1 MSATGQATGDSGQG
15 TGDRGHVLDGRRS
28 FARPRMLLGWLAA
41 AAVFALLPLV
51 ASANLTTD
59 VSNLFVFGILALGLN
74 VVVGYT
80 GLLHL
85 GIAAF
90 FGIGAYICGIL
101 TVNIYPFQLGYLPT
115 MLFAAAGAA
124 VMGALLAAP
133 ALRLRG
139 DYLALV
145 TLGFGEVVKV
155 MLRNFDHITA
165 GTRTL
170 GPLPSLQPPA
180 ALMRFLPE
188 FDEVR
193 MHHYLFYYLA
203 LVVLAAVV
211 FLLHVLERSRLGR
224 AWVAVRE
231 DELAAQCTGINAAR
245 VKNAAMVL
253 SAALAGVAG
262 CLYAMRL
269 TNTSDPNAYDFNRS
283 VVVLCCLIL
292 GGLGSVRGALVG
304 VLLLIGYDTILVPI
318 VDGWVQET
326 GLADRFGGVLQISR
340 WNLMLFGLVL
350 VLMMRF
356 RPEGLLPSS
365 RLKHEMREH
374 KE

>member
-1 MSATGQATGDSGQG
+1 LGATA
-15 TGDRGHVLDGRRS
+15 RRW
-28 FARPRMLLGWLAA
+28 LLGWVS
-41 AAVFALLPLV
+41 AAVLFVLLPLV
-51 ASANLTTD
+51 ASANLTAD
-59 VSNLFVFGILALGLN
+59 VSNLFVFGVLALGLN

-90 FGIGAYICGIL
+90 FGIGAYVCGIL
-101 TVNIYPFQLGYLPT
+101 TVNIYPFQIGYFSA
-115 MLFAAAGAA
+115 MLFAAIGSAVIGAA
-124 VMGALLAAP
+124 LAAP
-133 ALRLRG
+133 ALRLTG

-155 MLRNFDHITA
+155 ALRNFDEITA

-170 GPLPSLQPPA
+170 GPLPSLEPPPVVA
-180 ALMRFLPE
+180 KLLPE
-188 FDEVR
+188 MDEVR

-203 LVVLAAVV
+203 LAVLAAVV
-211 FLLHVLERSRLGR
+211 ALLHVLERSRLGR

-231 DELAAQCTGINAAR
+231 DELAAQCMGINAAR

-253 SAALAGVAG
+253 SAGLAGLAG
-262 CLYAMRL
+262 ALYAMRL

-292 GGLGSVRGALVG
+292 GGLGSIRGALLG
-304 VLLLIGYDTILVPI
+304 VLLLVGYDTILVPL
-318 VDGWVQET
+318 VDQWVQDA
-326 GLADRFGGVLQISR
+326 GLADRFGGILQISR
-340 WNLMLFGLVL
+340 WNLMLFGLAL

-356 RPEGLLPSS
+356 RPEGLLPSN
-365 RLKHEMREH
+365 RLRQEMDADANRA
-374 KE
+374 

>member
-1 MSATGQATGDSGQG
+1 MKA
-15 TGDRGHVLDGRRS
+15 
-28 FARPRMLLGWLAA
+28 PRWLLGWGAA
-41 AAVFALLPLV
+41 AAIFAVLPLV
-51 ASANLTTD
+51 ASANLTAD
-59 VSNLFVFGILALGLN
+59 VSNLFVFGVLALGLN

-90 FGIGAYICGIL
+90 FGIGAYLCGIL
-101 TVNIYPFQLGYLPT
+101 TVNVYPFQLGYLPT
-115 MLFAAAGAA
+115 LIFAAAGAA
-124 VMGALLAAP
+124 VMGAVLAAP

-155 MLRNFDHITA
+155 MLRNFEEITA

-170 GPLPSLQPPA
+170 GPLPTLQPSENMAGMLPA
-180 ALMRFLPE
+180 M
-188 FDEVR
+188 DEVR

-203 LVVLAAVV
+203 LVILAAVIG
-211 FLLHVLERSRLGR
+211 LLHVLERSRLGR

-231 DELAAQCTGINAAR
+231 DELAAQCMGINAAR

-253 SAALAGVAG
+253 SAGLAGLAG

-292 GGLGSVRGALVG
+292 GGLGSIRGALVG
-304 VLLLIGYDTILVPI
+304 VLLLIGYDSILVPLI
-318 VDGWVQET
+318 DQWVQDA

-340 WNLMLFGLVL
+340 WNLMLFGLAL

-356 RPEGLLPSS
+356 RPAGLLPST
-365 RLKHEMREH
+365 RLRHELGRSGSNGASGTA
-374 KE
+374 

>member
-1 MSATGQATGDSGQG
+1 MRIRRQRTGV
-15 TGDRGHVLDGRRS
+15 RGRGLRQ
-28 FARPRMLLGWLAA
+28 PLWGWGVAA
-41 AAVFALLPLV
+41 AIFALLPLV
-51 ASANLTTD
+51 ASANLTAD
-59 VSNLFVFGILALGLN
+59 VSNLFVFGVLALGLN

-90 FGIGAYICGIL
+90 FGIGAYLCGIL
-101 TVNIYPFQLGYLPT
+101 TVNIYPFQFGYLAT
-115 MLFAAAGAA
+115 MAFAAAGAA
-124 VMGALLAAP
+124 AVGAVLAAP

-155 MLRNFDHITA
+155 TLRNFDEITA

-170 GPLPSLQPPA
+170 GPLPSLEPPSIVA
-180 ALMRFLPE
+180 QFLPAM
-188 FDEVR
+188 DEVR

-203 LVVLAAVV
+203 LAVLAAVV
-211 FLLHVLERSRLGR
+211 ALLHVLERSRLGR

-231 DELAAQCTGINAAR
+231 DELAAQCMGINAAR
-245 VKNAAMVL
+245 VKNLAMVL
-253 SAALAGVAG
+253 SAGLAGLAG
-262 CLYAMRL
+262 ALYAMRL

-292 GGLGSVRGALVG
+292 GGLGSIRGALLG
-304 VLLLIGYDTILVPI
+304 VLLLVGYDTILVPL
-318 VDGWVQET
+318 VDQWVQDS

-340 WNLMLFGLVL
+340 WNLMLFGLAL

-356 RPEGLLPSS
+356 RPAGLWPST
-365 RLKHEMREH
+365 RLQHEMQEP
-374 KE
+374 KTQGV

>member
-1 MSATGQATGDSGQG
+1 MK
-15 TGDRGHVLDGRRS
+15 
-28 FARPRMLLGWLAA
+28 LLGESRRWEVAA
-41 AAVFALLPLV
+41 ACGLALLPFV
-51 ASANLTTD
+51 ASAKLTSD
-59 VSNLFVFGILALGLN
+59 FSNLFVFGVLALGLN

-90 FGIGAYICGIL
+90 FGIGAYIAGIL
-101 TVNIYPFQLGYLPT
+101 TVNVYPFQFGYFT
-115 MLFAAAGAA
+115 AMICATAGAA
-124 VMGALLAAP
+124 AMGAVLAAP

-155 MLRNFDHITA
+155 TLRNFDEITA

-170 GPLPSLQPPA
+170 GPLPTLKPPQ
-180 ALMRFLPE
+180 ALADLWPQMGEIRW
-188 FDEVR
+188 
-193 MHHYLFYYLA
+193 HHYLFYYLA
-203 LVVLAAVV
+203 LAVLLAVALV
-211 FLLHVLERSRLGR
+211 LHALERSRLGR
-224 AWVAVRE
+224 AWNAVRE
-231 DELAAQCTGINAAR
+231 DELAAQCMGINAAR

-253 SAALAGVAG
+253 GAGLAGLAG

-292 GGLGSVRGALVG
+292 GGLGSIRGALLG
-304 VLLLIGYDTILVPI
+304 VLLLVGYDNIVVPLI
-318 VDGWVQET
+318 DQWVQNT
-326 GLADRFGGVLQISR
+326 GLADRFGGLLQISR
-340 WNLMLFGLVL
+340 WNLLLFGLAL

-356 RPEGLLPSS
+356 RPEGLLPSTQTQHDRQQCES
-365 RLKHEMREH
+365 
-374 KE
+374 